1 MASFYD
7 GFDKCDDGAL
17 RVIRYR
23 DLIPPNHPARLI
35 ELFVA
40 GLEISSFEAHY
51 KVGDGLKGRAPKD
64 IRMVLSVLLY
74 AIYRRTYSARQI
86 EHATE
91 FQADFWFLT
100 NGQRISHDKISDFI
114 NIHEDDVHHVFL
126 ETIYLAHQN
135 ALLDF
140 NGLYQDGYLLKANAS
155 KKRSATMQDLTIK
168 ERRISDRLDAIMHEL
183 KDTQSAPAHQQ
194 EASHLE
200 NKLAKLGELK
210 EQLQSKISQRTAGKA
225 PWKANAIASSTTI
238 NPTDPDS
245 DIMKQKD
252 NSYANSYLKV
262 SAIDGKEGIIM
273 ASDVAGYDN
282 EPHMSLPLFQQAN
295 ENCSSINK
303 EYNTV
308 LADSNFTSAENCVAF
323 ENADA
328 QLIGPTRNFQEQERL
343 RAQGTDVISF
353 SYDENNKCVKCSM
366 GAVLQEKSRCF
377 DEQKNTT
384 LLSFSNPAACKTCI
398 RRNECT
404 SSKAEYRRVRLDI
417 RGPAQN
423 RTLQLYR
430 SAEGQRL
437 YNRRSHVAETPQGDL
452 KHNGRFIQLFRRSLR
467 KTRVD
472 SMYHDIVW
480 NLRRIFNTK
489 GNALAWVN

>member
-1 MASFYD
+1 
-7 GFDKCDDGAL
+7 
-17 RVIRYR
+17 
-23 DLIPPNHPARLI
+23 
-35 ELFVA
+35 
-40 GLEISSFEAHY
+40 
-51 KVGDGLKGRAPKD
+51 
-64 IRMVLSVLLY
+64 
-74 AIYRRTYSARQI
+74 
-86 EHATE
+86 
-91 FQADFWFLT
+91 
-100 NGQRISHDKISDFI
+100 
-114 NIHEDDVHHVFL
+114 
-126 ETIYLAHQN
+126 
-135 ALLDF
+135 
-140 NGLYQDGYLLKANAS
+140 
-155 KKRSATMQDLTIK
+155 
-168 ERRISDRLDAIMHEL
+168 
-183 KDTQSAPAHQQ
+183 
-194 EASHLE
+194 
-200 NKLAKLGELK
+200 
-210 EQLQSKISQRTAGKA
+210 
-225 PWKANAIASSTTI
+225 
-238 NPTDPDS
+238 
-245 DIMKQKD
+245 MKQKD

-472 SMYHDIVW
+472 YMYHDIVW